1 MDVIEAE
8 AVVEV
13 VVVTDVLMIVKVMV
27 GGESRDGARGLLV
40 KKIP

>member
-13 VVVTDVLMIVKVMV
+13 VVVTEVLMIVKVMV
-27 GGESRDGARGLLV
+27 EKVEMVLMDYW
-40 KKIP
+40 